1 MAVFYADMKIFLDVS
16 VALLAV
22 IWYNKKAEAKN
33 LFCSQKPKL
42 LSHIRRHRYAQFF
55 LKVKYNSRKID
66 YI

>member
-1 MAVFYADMKIFLDVS
+1 MAVFYADMKIFFDVS

-33 LFCSQKPKL
+33 LFCSQKKL

>member
-1 MAVFYADMKIFLDVS
+1 MAVFYADMKIFFDVS

-22 IWYNKKAEAKN
+22 IWYNKKAEAPN
-33 LFCSQKPKL
+33 CFVRRIIKL

>member
-1 MAVFYADMKIFLDVS
+1 MAVFYADMKIFLMLV
-16 VALLAV
+16 LLYWLLYGTIKRLRLKTCFV
-22 IWYNKKAEAKN
+22 RKK
-33 LFCSQKPKL
+33 KL